1 MQKKAPTNPTKA
13 IRKTDLDQM
22 LIKWISH
29 FSNTGWRTDNCF
41 AGFHLACS
49 RLAVV
54 GGEGGKKGGAIG
66 GERNRRASE
75 EKMGG
80 DCLSSWGRAKKAG
93 ERGKKGG
100 DSLGSWGQANL
111 KNQHAINFS

>member
-1 MQKKAPTNPTKA
+1 
-13 IRKTDLDQM
+13 M
-22 LIKWISH
+22 LIKWISQ
-29 FSNTGWRTDNCF
+29 FSNTGWSTDNCF

-54 GGEGGKKGGAIG
+54 GGERGKKRGGGTLSVVG
-66 GERNRRASE
+66 GERNRRACE

-100 DSLGSWGQANL
+100 LSR
-111 KNQHAINFS
+111 